1 MRRRRAAGAPSGKIV
16 LALFA
21 LLAFAAMCGAT
32 AFAGE
37 PAGATGTFG
46 KTTLGAAWQNMTDD
60 AKRGS
65 RYRYDGPA
73 GSELYQVTAP
83 LRGDPGD
90 ESVETQTLDV
100 AVYSDEGG
108 EPGALLAQS
117 TVNRVIAGK
126 QDASLVTFPL
136 AQPVPLQP
144 GANYWLMIHAGQD
157 GAVAEYSYDAVT
169 GALRYEIAAADAKA
183 DGARDPAGP
192 MLVDHRRLA
201 IWGSFRPA
209 AAGPPSPPPDRATD
223 GVADAD
229 DRCPDVAGL
238 IGGAGCPAS
247 TSPTPPAPT
256 PPAPGRPQVATAPAQ
271 SLTPVSAL
279 LTGIV
284 VPQGDTRW
292 HFEWG
297 RTTRYGRRTSA
308 RILSAEAG
316 ARQVEAS
323 LTSLRPSTTYHFRLV
338 AEGSGG
344 EVRGETQSFRSPP
357 LPRIDPEL
365 SLTVGCVPGARTC
378 RIKGAS
384 LDIVLRGSDG
394 ELTGAG
400 RHVGLRVRL
409 VLRRGDRVLK
419 RRGFVVR
426 DRVTLPAMGGA
437 GGVTL
442 RRQVIDRHSHYPLG
456 RLLGARMAVG
466 TALEVYVTRRG
477 TTGGNY
483 RYALRR
489 GVNGVAPAKRSC
501 VISADTGTT
510 RLCRTRN

>member
-1 MRRRRAAGAPSGKIV
+1 MRHRDSGAPAGKII

-21 LLAFAAMCGAT
+21 LLALTALCGAR
-32 AFAGE
+32 AFAGA

-90 ESVETQTLDV
+90 ESVETQTVDV
-100 AVYSDEGG
+100 AVYADEGG

-117 TVNRVIAGK
+117 TVNRVIAGTH
-126 QDASLVTFPL
+126 DASLITFPL

-144 GANYWLMIHAGQD
+144 GASYWLMIHAGQD
-157 GAVAEYSYDAVT
+157 GAVAEYSFDAVT
-169 GALRYEIAAADAKA
+169 GALRYEIAEADAKA

-209 AAGPPSPPPDRATD
+209 AAGPPSTPPDRDAD

-247 TSPTPPAPT
+247 TTPTPPDAPM
-256 PPAPGRPQVATAPAQ
+256 PGRPQVATAPAQ

-297 RTTRYGRRTSA
+297 RTTRYGRRTGA
-308 RILSAEAG
+308 RILSADAG
-316 ARQVEAS
+316 AKRVEMP
-323 LTSLRPSTTYHFRLV
+323 LTGLRPSTTYHFRLV
-338 AEGSGG
+338 AQGPGG
-344 EVRGETQSFRSPP
+344 EIRGETQSFRSPP
-357 LPRIDPEL
+357 LPRIEPEL
-365 SLTVGCVPGARTC
+365 SLTVGCVPGAPTC
-378 RIKGAS
+378 RIKRSS
-384 LDIVLRGSDG
+384 LDIAVRGSDG
-394 ELTGAG
+394 ELAGAG

-426 DRVTLPAMGGA
+426 DRVPLPAMGGP

-442 RRQVIDRHSHYPLG
+442 RRQVVDRHSRYPLG
-456 RLLGARMAVG
+456 RLLGGRMAVG

-501 VISADTGTT
+501 EISADTGTT